1 MKITKKSYKFGTYAY
16 TEYRVNGE
24 IVKTISEE
32 KRNCGTSWFNDL
44 PSEEESEEVKIGRSE
59 VPHEVDSIIDDILV
73 KDNVEIDSCDGSDG
87 DISEAL
93 YRNCKKYFA
102 K

>member
-73 KDNVEIDSCDGSDG
+73 KDCDGSDG

>member
-1 MKITKKSYKFGTYAY
+1 MEIKNKKKSYRFGTYAT

-24 IVKTISEE
+24 LIKEISEE

-73 KDNVEIDSCDGSDG
+73 KDN
-87 DISEAL
+87 A
-93 YRNCKKYFA
+93 
-102 K
+102 

>member
-44 PSEEESEEVKIGRSE
+44 HSEEESEEVKIGRSE
-59 VPHEVDSIIDDILV
+59 VPHEVDSIIDDILE
-73 KDNVEIDSCDGSDG
+73 KDKANTQ
-87 DISEAL
+87 L
-93 YRNCKKYFA
+93 QPTKRNFTKDAIRHQK
-102 K
+102 